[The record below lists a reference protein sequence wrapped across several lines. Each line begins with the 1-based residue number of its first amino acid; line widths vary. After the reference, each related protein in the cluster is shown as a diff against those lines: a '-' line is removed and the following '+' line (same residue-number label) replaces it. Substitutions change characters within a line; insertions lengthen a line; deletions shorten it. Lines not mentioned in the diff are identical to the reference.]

1 MILDFYVESI
11 CTAKL
16 ETSRCARYGSIFL
29 FLSGL
34 LLANFWTH
42 PLTDQLRVISK
53 PGQQSSTEHVLSGGV
68 LVSACFFVMGKLLS
82 MIEDLMQG
90 MYLKDLCSPITE
102 PIWYVNVKSTIG
114 CRCKEFVLNKKSGRS
129 KYYHHSVET
138 DYLMTSIKRCRS
150 KTNWKQHILLCP
162 NWMYHLMFSADSI
175 LSAPSSKGQKGTLV
189 GYSPEGTPLYNFMG
203 DALQHTSQSLPR
215 FIKDSLKQIL
225 EEYDSRQIF
234 YFLCL
239 NLVR

>member
-11 CTAKL
+11 CMAKL
-16 ETSRCARYGSIFL
+16 ETSRCARYGSISL
-29 FLSGL
+29 FLGGL

-42 PLTDQLRVISK
+42 PLTDQLRAVSN
-53 PGQQSSTEHVLSGGV
+53 PVHQSSTEHVLSGGV
-68 LVSACFFVMGKLLS
+68 LVSACFFIMGKFRSL
-82 MIEDLMQG
+82 IEDLMFFLRVWKF
-90 MYLKDLCSPITE
+90 YIFSHHRTNHNV
-102 PIWYVNVKSTIG
+102 VNVKRFT
-114 CRCKEFVLNKKSGRS
+114 FTVL
-129 KYYHHSVET
+129 
-138 DYLMTSIKRCRS
+138 
-150 KTNWKQHILLCP
+150 KQYILLFP
-162 NWMYHLMFSADSI
+162 NWMNHLMFSADSI

-239 NLVR
+239 NLVW